1 MIITYT
7 WTGHHLYFSRSS
19 PILKQVIGSIGVQ
32 LGPHQQPTQE
42 ALNNRN
48 NLDNLDNFDNQPDD
62 MLGVHLTHMVKHHP
76 APLLHQCS
84 HLGFFIIFE
93 FVLNQP
99 TLSLSLTS
107 PIRKTTGWPSGRT
120 KRSSFMPHRGSLYQ
134 HRIPMKQWSLSPSLR
149 IHLLLQ
155 YFSICIRLYRNTF
168 RIYFHYL
175 WGLCRR
181 ICYAQIKSQ
190 IMHPGD
196 FFWCVLTSYGKKV
209 FHG

>member
-1 MIITYT
+1 MKHIE
-7 WTGHHLYFSRSS
+7 LS
-19 PILKQVIGSIGVQ
+19 PMLEKVVGSIGVQ

-107 PIRKTTGWPSGRT
+107 PIRKTTG
-120 KRSSFMPHRGSLYQ
+120 
-134 HRIPMKQWSLSPSLR
+134 
-149 IHLLLQ
+149 
-155 YFSICIRLYRNTF
+155 
-168 RIYFHYL
+168 
-175 WGLCRR
+175 
-181 ICYAQIKSQ
+181 
-190 IMHPGD
+190 
-196 FFWCVLTSYGKKV
+196 
-209 FHG
+209 